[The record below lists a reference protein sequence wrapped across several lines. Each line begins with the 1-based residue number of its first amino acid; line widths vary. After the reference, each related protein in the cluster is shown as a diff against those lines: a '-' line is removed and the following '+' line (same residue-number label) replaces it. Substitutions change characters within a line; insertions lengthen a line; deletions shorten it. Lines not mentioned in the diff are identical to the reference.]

1 MREKTQKKAIMDM
14 MKRPIPRK
22 WVGVVTLQMVRE
34 GKMLYGTKRF
44 TSAVEAVDMVRPLF
58 EQADREI
65 MLVMSVN
72 AKLEP
77 MAVEIAAVGGVD
89 SCVVDIKN
97 IFKHALLNNASYV
110 ICFHNHPSGY
120 PNPSRED
127 KQFTERLIA
136 AGQIL
141 NLPVLDHV
149 IVGFKERGELAVFP
163 DSEFASCSNEFIK
176 KKGRKVYVRNESVIT
191 GS

>member
-120 PNPSRED
+120 PNPSREE

-149 IVGFKERGELAVFP
+149 IVGEGQFYSFKERGELAVSP
-163 DSEFASCSNEFIK
+163 ESEFAS
-176 KKGRKVYVRNESVIT
+176 
-191 GS
+191 